1 MVAWGQAGYRTPQ
14 VHPPNAAAQG
24 GGGGGVW
31 CGFTMVQ
38 HDLEGRAL
46 FLHRNLD
53 KLNKRAVRPVGDGGK
68 VSRVPR
74 WETVY
79 HWVSGEVGV
88 WGEVRVEYGC
98 KPRATVWL
106 AGNTSDARFV
116 DYLGGGAWAAGLNDL
131 VEEALDQL
139 LAAG

>member
-1 MVAWGQAGYRTPQ
+1 MGPIITPGTGSAGPRPW
-14 VHPPNAAAQG
+14 HRHAAGNGA
-24 GGGGGVW
+24 
-31 CGFTMVQ
+31 
-38 HDLEGRAL
+38 
-46 FLHRNLD
+46 
-53 KLNKRAVRPVGDGGK
+53 
-68 VSRVPR
+68 
-74 WETVY
+74 
-79 HWVSGEVGV
+79 
-88 WGEVRVEYGC
+88 C

>member
-1 MVAWGQAGYRTPQ
+1 M
-14 VHPPNAAAQG
+14 
-24 GGGGGVW
+24 
-31 CGFTMVQ
+31 
-38 HDLEGRAL
+38 
-46 FLHRNLD
+46 
-53 KLNKRAVRPVGDGGK
+53 
-68 VSRVPR
+68 SRVPR